1 MKMLPK
7 GKGRN
12 VLGGTVMAVALAM
25 IGILAIP
32 AGVLLGAIALLWVGA
47 DRLIRAIE
55 R

>member
-1 MKMLPK
+1 
-7 GKGRN
+7 
-12 VLGGTVMAVALAM
+12 MAVALTL

-32 AGVLLGAIALLWVGA
+32 TGVLLGAIALLWGGA

>member
-1 MKMLPK
+1 MLPK
-7 GKGRN
+7 GKGQN
-12 VLGGTVMAVALAM
+12 VLGGTIMAVALTL

-32 AGVLLGAIALLWVGA
+32 AGVLLGAIALLWGGA

>member
-1 MKMLPK
+1 
-7 GKGRN
+7 
-12 VLGGTVMAVALAM
+12 MAVALTL

-47 DRLIRAIE
+47 DMLIRAIE

>member
-12 VLGGTVMAVALAM
+12 VLGGTVMAVALTM
-25 IGILAIP
+25 IGVLAIP
-32 AGVLLGAIALLWVGA
+32 AGVLLGAIALLWGGA
-47 DRLIRAIE
+47 DRLIKAIE